1 MDITV
6 CQVSQ
11 SVTEKFLTR
20 NRIEPVFHESEYVPT
35 TIYISPL
42 MIRTIRGREMA
53 SVLSDLVELYCTD
66 LFLGDALGGVGRRV
80 CRTEVILLFKYLPSF
95 KLPAA
100 SKETDFSLADE
111 NACCHT
117 YENTPPNLNFSSIL
131 ESILPALALA
141 YMTSIVSF

>member
-6 CQVSQ
+6 YRVSHFL
-11 SVTEKFLTR
+11 TEKFITR
-20 NRIEPVFHESEYVPT
+20 NRIETVFPESEYVPT
-35 TIYISPL
+35 TVYISPV
-42 MIRTIRGREMA
+42 MIRIIRHREMA
-53 SVLSDLVELYCTD
+53 SVLSDLELYCTD
-66 LFLGDALGGVGRRV
+66 FLLGDALGGVGRRG
-80 CRTEVILLFKYLPSF
+80 CGTEVILLFKYLPSF

-131 ESILPALALA
+131 ESILPASALA